1 MKIVN
6 LLILSISSENGNT
19 NLANIRGDLTAGDPG
34 VDALGRHL
42 RLELAHVR
50 LAEEEL
56 PVQVG
61 QVDRVHVD
69 HVDVPEAHHGEVL
82 EKLAA
87 QTAGADDEDLEDNDE
102 DGDVD
107 EDLDVLQEEGKEV
120 GRGSELGWGEGATAL
135 QDPCVQCAVC
145 SVQCAVCTSS
155 TMCALR

>member
-1 MKIVN
+1 M
-6 LLILSISSENGNT
+6 S
-19 NLANIRGDLTAGDPG
+19 GDLAAGDPG

-42 RLELAHVR
+42 RLKLAHVR

-87 QTAGADDEDLEDNDE
+87 QTAGTDDEDLEDNDE
-102 DGDVD
+102 DDAVD

-120 GRGSELGWGEGATAL
+120 GRGRELGWGEGATAF
-135 QDPCVQCAVC
+135 QDP
-145 SVQCAVCTSS
+145 
-155 TMCALR
+155 